1 MQTRA
6 FLEAVSSVGVFLL
19 LAIPGYLFT
28 KKKILQSRQVE
39 GLSSVL
45 VNFLWPAMVVD
56 AMARV
61 QADRELLRQAGQAA
75 VWALV
80 IIALGAAC
88 AWIWLKAGKIGG
100 VPGGILL
107 FAAAFAN
114 TGLIGMPLIRL
125 LLGEEMLFL
134 ASVVELV
141 NDVLIFTVGILLIQ
155 TGCGRPRR
163 SALGGLLSP
172 GLAGVAIGF
181 FLFATGLRLPEFVA
195 KALSMA
201 ADATAPMVLFLVGA
215 QLGEGDLR
223 TLIREEGLGSD
234 SPASGPYPGG
244 GAGTLAAVHRGADG
258 GGANSAAAFG
268 HARREL
274 LRPVHPAV
282 RRGLG
287 TGYPVRDALHPVRG
301 GDGAPVAVGD
311 YFVNKREQF
320 EKMKENPLQNG
331 KRHFIILP

>member
-61 QADRELLRQAGQAA
+61 QADRELVRQAGQAA
-75 VWALV
+75 VWAL
-80 IIALGAAC
+80 II
-88 AWIWLKAGKIGG
+88 I
-100 VPGGILL
+100 
-107 FAAAFAN
+107 AN

-223 TLIREEGLGSD
+223 SLIRDGKAWALTALRLVLI
-234 SPASGPYPGG
+234 P
-244 GAGTLAAVHRGADG
+244 AAVLGLWRLCIGELTAAG
-258 GGANSAAAFG
+258 QTLLLLSAMPCG
-268 HARREL
+268 SCC
-274 LRPVHPAV
+274 
-282 RRGLG
+282 
-287 TGYPVRDALHPVRG
+287 ALFTRQYG
-301 GDGAPVAVGD
+301 GDWGLATRCVMLSTLCAAVT
-311 YFVNKREQF
+311 V
-320 EKMKENPLQNG
+320 PLWLLVT
-331 KRHFIILP
+331 IL